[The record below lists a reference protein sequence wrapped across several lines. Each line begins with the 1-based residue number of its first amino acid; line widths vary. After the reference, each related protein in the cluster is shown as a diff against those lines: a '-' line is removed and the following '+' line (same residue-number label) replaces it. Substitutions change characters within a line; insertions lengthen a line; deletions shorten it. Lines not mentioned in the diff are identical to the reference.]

1 MALETDPAIETR
13 ILNVLQHFG
22 ISKAH
27 VAARDLRD
35 WQGLATS
42 HADQLASLTLIC
54 PPAIVPQVL
63 GPLAAR
69 SLVITGDQGSPI
81 EHAQRLATD
90 FPSVSYVALPDYP
103 SPTPYTDLARERAD
117 EIGVAILDFLSR
129 LDAAQPLP
137 AVSLPEGE
145 GELDGISYHLR
156 GSGPPLV
163 LLPLSVAP
171 SQWEPVLPQLC
182 ARYCTLTLR
191 GPWLGMVGSLEARGH
206 MAGYLRAVGNLLDA
220 AELQPGE
227 SVLEVGCGTGVL
239 DRWLAQRTN
248 GANRLVALD
257 VNPYLLQEAKALSHR
272 EGWENVIEFH
282 QGSAEELPFPDQ
294 HFDMTWSST
303 VIQRVDADRKLA
315 EMVRVTKS
323 GGRVAVLGHAHDM
336 PQWINLP
343 LPVELKA
350 RLEAPGWDGINVHP
364 QGCHEASLYG
374 RFQRSGLNRVKIFPQ
389 LAEFNTPDRLQQIQ
403 AGILPMLSP
412 EETDIWQ
419 RAVTQA
425 EAEGTFFVTR
435 PYHCAVGTKP

>member
-1 MALETDPAIETR
+1 MALETDSAIETR
-13 ILNVLQHFG
+13 ILNVLQQFD

-35 WQGLATS
+35 WQGLATA

-54 PPAIVPQVL
+54 PPAIMPQAL
-63 GPLAAR
+63 EPLASRA
-69 SLVITGDQGSPI
+69 LIVTGDQGQPA
-81 EHAQRLATD
+81 EHAQRLAAAL
-90 FPSVSYVALPDYP
+90 PLVSHLTLPDYA
-103 SPTPYTDLARERAD
+103 PTPYRDLARERAD
-117 EIGVAILDFLSR
+117 EIGASMLDFLSR
-129 LDAAQPLP
+129 MDAAQPLP
-137 AVSLPEGE
+137 AVSLPERE
-145 GELDGISYHLR
+145 GEMDGIIYHLR

-171 SQWEPVLPQLC
+171 SQWEPLLPQLS

-206 MAGYLRAVGNLLDA
+206 MPGYLRAVGNLLDA
-220 AELQPGE
+220 AELRPGE
-227 SVLEVGCGTGVL
+227 TALEVGCGTGVL
-239 DRWLAQRTN
+239 DRWLARRTN
-248 GANRLVALD
+248 GANHLVALD
-257 VNPYLLQEAKALSHR
+257 VNPYLLQEAAALARH
-272 EGWENVIEFH
+272 EDLENVIEFR
-282 QGSAEELPFPDQ
+282 QGSAEELPYPEH
-294 HFDMTWSST
+294 HFDVTWSST
-303 VIQRVDADRKLA
+303 VIQRVDADRMLA
-315 EMVRVTKS
+315 EMVRVTKP

-343 LPVELKA
+343 LPAELKA
-350 RLEAPGWDGINVHP
+350 HLEAPGWDGVQSHP
-364 QGCHEASLYG
+364 QGCHEASLYA
-374 RFQRSGLNRVKIFPQ
+374 RFQRSGLTRIQMFPQ
-389 LAEFNTPDRLQQIQ
+389 LSEFNTPDRLQQIQ